1 MMASEP
7 PHRLRDEPRKRRPT
21 GMAKRGASL
30 PEGTDM
36 AESPA
41 GPRGFAERAT
51 RNGGMGDA
59 PLAAALEASRVA
71 LCRSSCKT
79 PVRFSMTTSLGPG
92 DRVRRHPGRPR
103 PGGRLRQ

>member
-1 MMASEP
+1 MVASEP

-30 PEGTDM
+30 PEGAEM

-59 PLAAALEASRVA
+59 PLAAALGSPSAGPRARRRYGV
-71 LCRSSCKT
+71 
-79 PVRFSMTTSLGPG
+79 TTARPG

>member
-1 MMASEP
+1 MVASEP

-21 GMAKRGASL
+21 GEAKRGASL
-30 PEGTDM
+30 PEGADL

-59 PLAAALEASRVA
+59 PLAAALEV
-71 LCRSSCKT
+71 L
-79 PVRFSMTTSLGPG
+79 
-92 DRVRRHPGRPR
+92 PGRPLQVLVQDA
-103 PGGRLRQ
+103 GTV